1 MRGALGTHA
10 SRRQTCCSWTP
21 NFFLSGAAAET
32 YDVLASINDAQ
43 VQVFDAEVACYQCL
57 LTAVHSSIKLV
68 TSAIKGFEPVTGEFQ
83 ELVRQL
89 SSNEVGGWGGD
100 GWGSPSSVDTPRGS
114 EGAAAEREA

>member
-1 MRGALGTHA
+1 MATIA
-10 SRRQTCCSWTP
+10 
-21 NFFLSGAAAET
+21 
-32 YDVLASINDAQ
+32 DVSCAFVSSQ

-89 SSNEVGGWGGD
+89 SSNEVGGWLTPLGG
-100 GWGSPSSVDTPRGS
+100 
-114 EGAAAEREA
+114 

>member
-1 MRGALGTHA
+1 L
-10 SRRQTCCSWTP
+10 
-21 NFFLSGAAAET
+21 FL
-32 YDVLASINDAQ
+32 IQPQ

-89 SSNEVGGWGGD
+89 SSNEVGQSNLGGSCV
-100 GWGSPSSVDTPRGS
+100 GVVWAITL
-114 EGAAAEREA
+114 AEFVHNPC